1 MPNIDQINI
10 SGELTGE
17 DRFLIYDRDSGAART
32 VTADT
37 ALSYYLE
44 DIVNSGQI
52 KTVTNIEYE
61 KQYVI
66 LTFSDGSTKQA
77 GPIVGGSG
85 NGQIL
90 INGNQSTSIIAGSGI
105 AAGYDQATKQTTLS
119 TISTASIGNH
129 FVGIYQDLPS
139 LQDAVKH
146 PDNNYQAI
154 VISPSEKYFHS
165 VGGQWMELAPVGA
178 IHPTYIGAYDTV
190 QDLQAASPSAADQS
204 VAIIGTQARA
214 FYIKLQ
220 GIWNAITGSDLP
232 SLTARVQVVESGLSS
247 TTAIAHGNAAAIQQL
262 SQSTQSSLQVMRS
275 DIAQKISGI
284 HVEDT
289 NNNAF
294 DDITSL
300 NIDGGEVSFDSG
312 NQVTI
317 RIRPK
322 FSVANGQTPEST
334 SVNGSAL
341 IFPSST
347 ITKSS
352 TDPDVIIV
360 GRTDSPSFDISMFST
375 AVDHGY
381 AADDQGI
388 KQDKTTNG
396 WWIFKDIKQS
406 SGRPADAVG
415 DLIVFKN
422 TIDVSNPALK
432 HVVVMAI
439 GKSKNLTS
447 QVWFMYRDGLQWTP
461 WFNITEAD
469 QTKIDNLAAS
479 VDEMKRGD
487 KAVLDEVAKIQT
499 AIGTAF
505 TPSNDAF
512 TKAVN
517 SMITAA
523 LKNYKPDTSGHP
535 SGGDD
540 LEYPRIYVQFSSNVP
555 TDLTPAVT
563 STTGSATILSVPS
576 VPARLFVSVENDNNE
591 ASKVKGITVNQGL
604 KAVWTYRDTVI
615 SGKKYRAFYS
625 AGTFAESRLDVK
637 VDFGGGN

>member
-1 MPNIDQINI
+1 MLIRDLTEITSLSDADTLVVYQQS
-10 SGELTGE
+10 SG
-17 DRFLIYDRDSGAART
+17 RT
-32 VTADT
+32 RSVTAGV
-37 ALSYYLE
+37 LKSY
-44 DIVNSGQI
+44 VNPVTGASFSSG
-52 KTVTNIEYE
+52 T
-61 KQYVI
+61 
-66 LTFSDGSTKQA
+66 LTLNMSDGDTIRVS
-77 GPIVGGSG
+77 GFPSGGSG
-85 NGQIL
+85 QLNVA
-90 INGNQSTSIIAGSGI
+90 GNPTTDLELSG
-105 AAGYDQATKQTTLS
+105 GLTYSYEQATQKTTLS
-119 TISTASIGNH
+119 AISTHSVGNY
-129 FVGIYQDLPS
+129 FVGIYQDLAA
-139 LQDAVKH
+139 LQDAVKA
-146 PDNNYQAI
+146 PGNNYQAI

-232 SLTARVQVVESGLSS
+232 SLTARVQVVESGLSA
-247 TTAIAHGNAAAIQQL
+247 TTATAAGNTTAIQQL

-275 DIAQKISGI
+275 DIAQKISGL
-284 HVEDT
+284 HVEDAS
-289 NNNAF
+289 NHAF
-294 DDITSL
+294 DDIASL
-300 NIDGGEVSFDSG
+300 HFDGGEVSFDSG
-312 NQVTI
+312 NQVTV
-317 RIRPK
+317 RIKPK

-334 SVNGSAL
+334 SVSGNAL

-347 ITKSS
+347 ITKSP

-360 GRTDSPSFDISMFST
+360 GRADSPAFDVSMFSS

-422 TIDVSNPALK
+422 TINVSNPALK
-432 HVVVMAI
+432 HVFVMAI
-439 GKSKNLTS
+439 GKNKNLS
-447 QVWFMYRDGLQWTP
+447 NQVWFMYRDGLQWTP
-461 WFNITEAD
+461 WFSITEAD

-540 LEYPRIYVQFSSNVP
+540 LEYPRIYVQFSTNVP
-555 TDLTPAVT
+555 TDFTSAVT
-563 STTGSATILSVPS
+563 STTGSATILTVPS

-604 KAVWTYRDTVI
+604 KAVWTYRDTII

-625 AGTFAESRLDVK
+625 AGTFAESKIEVK